1 MTCLPVILNHKNHQI
16 MPYLYI
22 TWDVDPEIV
31 NFAGVSLRYYGLLF
45 IGGIILAGY
54 VLKRM
59 LPGTR
64 LTVAGLERFS
74 LFAVAGVFA
83 GARLGHC
90 LFYEPSYYLH
100 HPLEM
105 LLPIAR
111 DMHGAYHFTGYRGLA
126 SHGGV
131 IGMMA
136 ALLLYARTAGQN
148 FMYTLDMVAVV
159 APLTGCFIR
168 LANLMNSEII
178 GCPASVPWAFV
189 FVREDMLPR
198 HPAQLYE
205 AIACLLIWVFNQFY
219 LYRRHRDMTGTGFF
233 TGWTLL
239 TVFTA
244 RFLIEFVKERQV
256 AFEDGMMLDMG
267 QWLSIPFV
275 LTGVVLVMRA
285 VWKEKRMFGHL
296 LGR

>member
-1 MTCLPVILNHKNHQI
+1 

-22 TWDVDPEIV
+22 TWDINPEIA
-31 NFAGVSLRYYGLLF
+31 NIAGLSLRYYGLLF

-59 LPGTR
+59 LPGTQ
-64 LTVAGLERFS
+64 LTIADLERFS
-74 LFAVAGVFA
+74 LFAVVGVFV

-90 LFYEPSYYLH
+90 LFYEPAYYLR

-105 LLPIAR
+105 LLPITR
-111 DMHGAYHFTGYRGLA
+111 DIHGTYHFAGYQGLA

-131 IGMMA
+131 IGMMV
-136 ALLLYARTAGQN
+136 ALLLYARTAKQN
-148 FMYTLDMVAVV
+148 FVFTLDMVAVV

-205 AIACLLIWVFNQFY
+205 AIAYLLIFLFNLFY
-219 LYRRHRDMTGTGFF
+219 LYRRHKDMTGTGFF

-239 TVFTA
+239 LVFTV

-256 AFEDGMMLDMG
+256 TFEDEMVLDMG
-267 QWLSIPFV
+267 QWLSVPFV
-275 LTGVVLVMRA
+275 LMGVVLI
-285 VWKEKRMFGHL
+285 VWAIRKNKSSNSDISFQC
-296 LGR
+296 